1 MEVQSI
7 ASLDADR
14 IKKVAA
20 YARVSTLEE
29 EQSYSYDSQKEYYE
43 AVIKANPKWEFAG
56 LYADQGIS
64 GTTKNRPGFQQ
75 MIKDAKLGL
84 IDIVLVKSIS
94 RFARNAVDTQNIVH
108 DLKAHNVEVYF
119 DEQKISSF
127 NRNAEMML
135 NMMAVVAEH
144 ESKSISQN
152 TRWAYQ
158 KLAEQGIRHLGNNKV
173 FGYDEIDGELVPN
186 DNAEYVKIIFQM
198 YAEGSTYREIGERLE
213 ELGAKPMKGEK
224 FTAGSL
230 RYLLGNELYCGDM
243 RIQKQPHVNWHTK
256 KPDPSIPYTTY
267 YVEEHHKPIV
277 SKELWE
283 KAKARLDAK
292 QEEVDRGIYRNS
304 RSHFL
309 FGRIYCGECGEQM
322 RRITY
327 GVNRSRRK
335 VWKCYGR
342 TSGNG
347 CENDVV
353 NEDELFEFLCCEQC
367 VAWDGVENMDPE
379 DFKDIERI
387 DVFADG
393 RIEITRKST
402 GINRNGK

>member
-1 MEVQSI
+1 MEIQNI
-7 ASLDADR
+7 AGLDATR

-20 YARVSTLEE
+20 YARVSSLEE
-29 EQSYSYDSQKEYYE
+29 EQEESYNSQRQYYE
-43 AVIKANPKWEFAG
+43 AVIKATPSWEFAG
-56 LYADQGIS
+56 LYADRGIS
-64 GTTKNRPGFQQ
+64 GTTSNRPEFQQ
-75 MIKDAKLGL
+75 MIKDAKHGL
-84 IDIVLVKSIS
+84 IDVILVKSIS

-127 NRNAEMML
+127 NRNTEMML

-152 TRWAYQ
+152 MRWAYQ
-158 KLAEQGIRHLGNNKV
+158 KLAEQGIRHLGNNTV
-173 FGYDEIDGELVPN
+173 FGYDEIKGELVPN
-186 DNAEYVKIIFQM
+186 QNAEYVKIIFQM
-198 YAEGSTYREIGERLE
+198 YAEGSTYREISERME
-213 ELGAKPMKGEK
+213 MLGAKPIRGDK
-224 FTAGSL
+224 FSAGSL

-243 RIQKQPHVNWHTK
+243 RIQKRPHINWRTK

-267 YVEEHHKPIV
+267 YVEEHHRPIV
-277 SKELWE
+277 SKDLWN
-283 KAKARLDAK
+283 KTKARLDAK

-309 FGRIYCGECGEQM
+309 FGRIYCGECSEQM

-342 TSGNG
+342 TKRNG
-347 CENDVV
+347 CMNDVV
-353 NEDELFEFLCCEQC
+353 NEDELFELLCSEQY
-367 VAWDGVENMDPE
+367 VAWDGVENMDSG

-387 DVFADG
+387 EIFADG
-393 RIEITRKST
+393 RVRIKRK
-402 GINRNGK
+402 